1 MPWKTFSDYRGTGWN
16 AEWFVGL
23 SVGLLDS
30 PREKDVKIQPYRVA
44 HNAGPHT
51 RRQAAPTFSTVF
63 SNLAKSKSILVIESC
78 YTNHP

>member
-30 PREKDVKIQPYRVA
+30 PRKKMLKFSPIGW
-44 HNAGPHT
+44 HIM
-51 RRQAAPTFSTVF
+51 QARTPGDRLPLLFPQFSAI
-63 SNLAKSKSILVIESC
+63 AKSKSILVIESC